1 MKYKGVDQYRESL
14 VHINRLFIIEC
25 LYVIQTSRYYFLFS
39 TNFSLNVKRNLCD
52 YFVPKNLTIKHL
64 WLDALAHYAD

>member
-25 LYVIQTSRYYFLFS
+25 LYVIQTSKYYTELKCFIE
-39 TNFSLNVKRNLCD
+39 C
-52 YFVPKNLTIKHL
+52 
-64 WLDALAHYAD
+64 

>member
-25 LYVIQTSRYYFLFS
+25 FHMIQTINI
-39 TNFSLNVKRNLCD
+39 T
-52 YFVPKNLTIKHL
+52 LTSIE
-64 WLDALAHYAD
+64 